1 MLLQDCDLIDSWL
14 EEEDID
20 RIFLAAEG
28 TLPSTAVTEDE
39 LTEFQRIVDH
49 LIKIRAGG
57 SGYQQATL
65 Q

>member
-1 MLLQDCDLIDSWL
+1 MQLQDCDLIDSWL
-14 EEEDID
+14 EAEDID
-20 RIFLAAEG
+20 RIFAAAEG
-28 TLPSTAVTEDE
+28 TLPETAVGPEE
-39 LTEFQRIVDH
+39 LAEFQRIVDH

>member
-1 MLLQDCDLIDSWL
+1 MEIRDCDLIDSWL

-39 LTEFQRIVDH
+39 LVEFHRIVDH